1 MPDLKNRLT
10 PSWTFDDVAKLVVI
24 VHGVIMCLAG
34 VLIALGNRLLGP
46 ILLIFEMELLIIL
59 QDNPFI
65 IDHIKPVPKNKNYK
79 WADLTRHL
87 SVIGVAIL
95 MMAASPVKEESDA
108 EPEKG
113 NKKKVE

>member
-1 MPDLKNRLT
+1 
-10 PSWTFDDVAKLVVI
+10 
-24 VHGVIMCLAG
+24 MCVAG

-46 ILLIFEMELLIIL
+46 ILLIFEMELLIVL

-65 IDHIKPVPKNKNYK
+65 IDHIKPAPKNKNYK

-95 MMAASPVKEESDA
+95 MMAASPVKDQEEG
-108 EPEKG
+108 EEKDH
-113 NKKKVE
+113 KKKVE